1 MHEHPRNMME
11 ALASRKER
19 YAMHTCEELKADAH
33 RDMLEL
39 LNVYTDILNPDCDHV
54 AAMGTLAKAISRMEG
69 GGMAG
74 WEAHFPEI
82 AHALHAHRATL
93 DAFFNAKAHGHDA
106 SAHIAPM
113 FEAHARLAGLV
124 KAMCVTDA
132 EKAAIMAAV
141 AK

>member
-1 MHEHPRNMME
+1 MHEQPHSLKE
-11 ALASRKER
+11 ALATRQER
-19 YAMHTCEELKADAH
+19 YAMRTCEELKADAY

-39 LNVYTDILNPDCDHV
+39 LNVYTDIAFPDAAHV
-54 AAMGTLAKAISRMEG
+54 EAMAMLSKAVGRLSGREE
-69 GGMAG
+69 
-74 WEAHFPEI
+74 WEEHFPEI
-82 AHALHAHRATL
+82 SHALHAHRATL
-93 DAFFNAKAHGHDA
+93 DAFFNAKAHGLDA

-141 AK
+141 KH

>member
-11 ALASRKER
+11 ALASRKDR
-19 YAMHTCEELKADAH
+19 YSTRTCEELKVDAH
-33 RDMLEL
+33 RDMMEL
-39 LNVYTDILNPDCDHV
+39 LNVYTDILNPDMEHV
-54 AAMGTLAKAISRMEG
+54 EAMGILAKAISRMEG

-74 WEAHFPEI
+74 WETHFPEI
-82 AHALHAHRATL
+82 AHALRAHKAAM

-113 FEAHARLAGLV
+113 FEAHSRLAERV
-124 KAMCVTDA
+124 KALCVTDA

-141 AK
+141 KK

>member
-1 MHEHPRNMME
+1 MHDHPRNMLE
-11 ALASRKER
+11 ALATRKER
-19 YAMHTCEELKADAH
+19 YAGKTCGELKADAH

-39 LNVYTDILNPDCDHV
+39 INVYSDILNPDSEHV
-54 AAMGTLAKAISRMEG
+54 EAMAMLAKAISRMEG

-106 SAHIAPM
+106 SGHIAPM

-141 AK
+141 KH